1 MNLNLPFN
9 LSYTVSHGA
18 AQAALLIAITLL
30 AAMIADL
37 LLKSFIKV
45 PKHFDNRRTRSY
57 VAFFRNTITIVVYA
71 IAIYTIF
78 TLLKIDLTPLL
89 ASAAVIGVVISIS
102 SRSIIEDVLSGLFLL
117 GLDSIAIGD
126 YVKIDDDPKDM
137 FIVEGVVEKIGIRTT
152 SVRSY
157 LDGALY
163 VIPNGK
169 IKKFVNLSRPKS
181 SIQID
186 LVVKADQKID
196 DVLKIANDSLRLL
209 EEDEEL
215 GRYLLP
221 DSKINGIESFQT
233 FGHIGIRVSIFT
245 YPSRRLEIA
254 RKYRYIVKKGFEKH
268 KIKIG

>member
-1 MNLNLPFN
+1 MNLDLPFISN
-9 LSYTVSHGA
+9 VTLSH
-18 AQAALLIAITLL
+18 QATQTALSISITIL
-30 AAMIADL
+30 AAIIVDL
-37 LLKSFIKV
+37 LLKSFIRV

-57 VAFFRNTITIVVYA
+57 IAFFKNTITIVVYA
-71 IAIYTIF
+71 LAVYIIF

-117 GLDSIAIGD
+117 SLDSIAIGD

-137 FIVEGVVEKIGIRTT
+137 FIAEGIVERIGIRTT

-181 SIQID
+181 SVQVD
-186 LVVKADQKID
+186 LVVKADQDID
-196 DVLKIANDSLRLL
+196 AVLKSASESLKLL
-209 EEDEEL
+209 GEDEEL
-215 GRYLLP
+215 GKYLLP
-221 DSKINGIESFQT
+221 DSKVNGIENFQT
-233 FGHIGIRVSIFT
+233 FGHIIIRASIFT
-245 YPSRRLEIA
+245 YPSRRLEVA
-254 RKYRYIVKKGFEKH
+254 RKYRYLVKKGFEKH
-268 KIKIG
+268 KITIG